1 MKQFADSFRRF
12 RRQPAFT
19 GFVLFLSVVALNIIV
34 QGISTC
40 KTNGFTFENFF
51 AFFSPVS
58 LNTIIMTNM
67 PFILVTI
74 GQAILL
80 IVGSMDIS
88 IGVQIA
94 MVNVICIMVP
104 QEFGAPVWVGWVVA
118 IVASLIISAVAGFA
132 CSVLRLPALL
142 ASYALTYAIKGINI
156 LIMPTAQGSVPKAFW
171 KPYQSTI
178 FKLFDKKP
186 LPTHFGQTAVK
197 DFIAT
202 RTQLN

>member
-1 MKQFADSFRRF
+1 MKQFNDSFRRF

-19 GFVLFLSVVALNIIV
+19 GFVLFICVVVLNIV
-34 QGISTC
+34 MQGISTC

-80 IVGSMDIS
+80 IVGQMDIS

-104 QEFGAPVWVGWVVA
+104 QELGTPVWVGWVVA
-118 IVASLIISAVAGFA
+118 IAAAIVISAIAGFA

-142 ASYALTYAIKGINI
+142 AS
-156 LIMPTAQGSVPKAFW
+156 
-171 KPYQSTI
+171 
-178 FKLFDKKP
+178 
-186 LPTHFGQTAVK
+186 
-197 DFIAT
+197 
-202 RTQLN
+202 R